1 MIMIM
6 MMDATAMIAI
16 PYNVTY
22 LFAEAEAATTATAFG
37 VVLLANT
44 RNNLM

>member
-6 MMDATAMIAI
+6 MMATTAMIAI

-22 LFAEAEAATTATAFG
+22 LFAKAASAAATTAFG